1 MINAAFYSWAGCTG
15 GLTPSHGEAF
25 INGRDV
31 QTELGQVRS
40 ITGICS
46 QDNLLYEELSGL
58 EHLEMYAR
66 FRGSLFLGVAAP
78 RLNADESSGVHDV
91 DAEASELL
99 DTVGLTKHAD
109 KRAVAYSGGMQRR
122 LSVAIAYVGRPT
134 VIYLDEP
141 TTGV

>member
-1 MINAAFYSWAGCTG
+1 MNAPFYSWAGYTG

-58 EHLEMYAR
+58 EHLEMYGR
-66 FRGSLFLGVAAP
+66 FRGVLLLLPSFLLSMP
-78 RLNADESSGVHDV
+78 SSCCRCDQ
-91 DAEASELL
+91 AEC
-99 DTVGLTKHAD
+99 
-109 KRAVAYSGGMQRR
+109 
-122 LSVAIAYVGRPT
+122 
-134 VIYLDEP
+134 
-141 TTGV
+141 